1 MSPRATAE
9 PVLALEG
16 IRAGFGTH
24 AVLHGVDLE
33 VPEGEI
39 VALLGLNGAG
49 KSVTM
54 KVAGGIVPAW
64 EGRVTLDGS
73 DIATLSV
80 EQRVARGVGH
90 VPQGRQL
97 FPELTVEENL
107 RLGGYL
113 LRRHSS
119 GEYRRRLADLYERFP
134 RLDERRSQLA
144 GSLSGGEQA
153 MLAVARA
160 LINGPRLLMID
171 EPSAGLAPVIAQDA
185 FELLRSVK
193 DDSGV
198 SMLLIEQN
206 VALAL
211 QVADRIAVMR
221 SGQVVYTATAGR
233 IDRRRLNH
241 ELGIGRLLA
250 GDRPNGS
257 RKRGGKRRTSKEP
270 AAKKSAAKKSA
281 AKKP

>member
-1 MSPRATAE
+1 MSPRRAAD
-9 PVLALEG
+9 PVLTLDG

-33 VPEGEI
+33 VREGEI

-54 KVAGGIVPAW
+54 KVAGGIIPAW
-64 EGRVTLDGS
+64 DGRVTLDGA
-73 DIATLSV
+73 DITRLSV
-80 EQRVARGVGH
+80 EERVARGVGH

-97 FPELTVEENL
+97 FPELSVEENL

-113 LRRHSS
+113 LRRRAT
-119 GEYRRRLADLYERFP
+119 GEYRRRLADLYDRFP
-134 RLDERRSQLA
+134 RLDERRGQLA

-221 SGQVVYTATAGR
+221 SGQVVYTSTARR
-233 IDRRRLNH
+233 IDRGRLNH

-250 GDRPNGS
+250 GRGANGS
-257 RKRGGKRRTSKEP
+257 RKRSGRSRTAKKP
-270 AAKKSAAKKSA
+270 AAKKA
-281 AKKP
+281 

>member
-1 MSPRATAE
+1 MSPRGTAE
-9 PVLALEG
+9 PVLALDG

-64 EGRVTLDGS
+64 DGRVTLDGH
-73 DIATLSV
+73 DITTLSV
-80 EQRVARGVGH
+80 EERVARGVGH

-113 LRRHSS
+113 LRRRRA
-119 GEYRRRLADLYERFP
+119 GEYGERLADLYGRFP
-134 RLDERRSQLA
+134 RLDERREQLA

-160 LINGPRLLMID
+160 LVNDPRLLMID

-193 DDSGV
+193 DESGV

-211 QVADRIAVMR
+211 QVADRVAVMR
-221 SGQVVYTATAGR
+221 SGQVVYAATAR
-233 IDRRRLNH
+233 RVDRRRLNH

-250 GDRPNGS
+250 GGDTNGS
-257 RKRGGKRRTSKEP
+257 RKRSGRGRT
-270 AAKKSAAKKSA
+270 AKKSAAKKA
-281 AKKP
+281 

>member
-1 MSPRATAE
+1 MSPRTTAE

-54 KVAGGIVPAW
+54 KAAGGIVPAW
-64 EGRVTLDGS
+64 EGRVTLDG
-73 DIATLSV
+73 DDMTTLSV
-80 EQRVARGVGH
+80 EQRVTRGVGH
-90 VPQGRQL
+90 VPQRRQL

-113 LRRHSS
+113 LRRRSS
-119 GEYRRRLADLYERFP
+119 GEYQRRLADLYERFP
-134 RLDERRSQLA
+134 RLDERHTQLA

-221 SGQVVYTATAGR
+221 SGQVVYTAAAGR

-250 GDRPNGS
+250 GGGANGS
-257 RKRGGKRRTSKEP
+257 RERGAKHRRSKKP
-270 AAKKSAAKKSA
+270 RAKKS
-281 AKKP
+281 

>member
-1 MSPRATAE
+1 MSPRGTAG
-9 PVLALEG
+9 PVLAIEG

-24 AVLHGVDLE
+24 AVLHGVDLD

-64 EGRVTLDGS
+64 DGRVTLDGS
-73 DIATLSV
+73 DITGLSV
-80 EQRVARGVGH
+80 EERVARGVGH

-113 LRRHSS
+113 LRRHSV
-119 GEYRRRLADLYERFP
+119 GEYGERLADLYERFP
-134 RLDERRSQLA
+134 RLDERRGQLA

-221 SGQVVYTATAGR
+221 SGQVVYTATTR
-233 IDRRRLNH
+233 RVDRRRLNH

-250 GDRPNGS
+250 GGRADGS
-257 RKRGGKRRTSKEP
+257 RKRGGKRRTSKKP
-270 AAKKSAAKKSA
+270 AAKKS
-281 AKKP
+281 